1 MEIRQ
6 EPIPS
11 GALEFLQIR
20 AIAFPDTAEDLVGT
34 FDTDASGECTPEDS
48 STSLSPQESVT
59 ILLDEMADIERLYA
73 SVPIPEWFGPAEQ
86 LSLQVANSGELLLK
100 YADQL
105 LSHIESHDKDAH
117 AYGCRCYEFQ
127 DLLVERIGPTFAEW
141 KDLQE
146 AIERL
151 RQHQCSQN
159 HTKDSRQ

>member
-11 GALEFLQIR
+11 GALKFLQIR
-20 AIAFPDTAEDLVGT
+20 AIAFRDTVEKLVAT
-34 FDTDASGECTPEDS
+34 FDDNVSGGCTPEDGL
-48 STSLSPQESVT
+48 TSVT
-59 ILLDEMADIERLYA
+59 VLLDEMADIEGLHVSA
-73 SVPIPEWFGPAEQ
+73 SIPEWFGPAEQ